1 VSGVLTDSSV
11 IGKLDE
17 VLALPFREGF
27 ADAIGSVFFSVSM
40 LAVVAFVLTVL
51 WKEVPLRS
59 ESGLQAAARG
69 EAEV

>member
-1 VSGVLTDSSV
+1 R
-11 IGKLDE
+11 LDD
-17 VLALPFREGF
+17 VLALPFRQGF
-27 ADAIGSVFFSVSM
+27 ADAIGSVFLSVSV

-69 EAEV
+69 DAGE